1 MKNLST
7 GLEEPYANHI
17 SNKGLDLQYI
27 KFLDLIL
34 EFLKHN
40 IQKYVSLPKGH
51 KQTF

>member
-1 MKNLST
+1 MNGSLST

-40 IQKYVSLPKGH
+40 IQKK
-51 KQTF
+51 